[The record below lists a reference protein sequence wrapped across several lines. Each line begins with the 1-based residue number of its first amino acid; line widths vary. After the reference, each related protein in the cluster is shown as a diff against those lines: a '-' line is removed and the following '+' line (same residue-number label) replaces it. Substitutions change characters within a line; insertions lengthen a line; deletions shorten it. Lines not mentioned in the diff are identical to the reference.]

1 MRVISACAATKCAQK
16 LNTTQVCV
24 CSLSDKLWP
33 RVWPLWLH
41 TNNMKQR
48 DEKGEEVVKGFFFFK
63 KKKVMW
69 KSKSSVGTEKEKGKS
84 RAWEDD

>member
-1 MRVISACAATKCAQK
+1 
-16 LNTTQVCV
+16 
-24 CSLSDKLWP
+24 
-33 RVWPLWLH
+33 
-41 TNNMKQR
+41 MKQR
-48 DEKGEEVVKGFFFFK
+48 DEKGEEVVKGFFK

>member
-1 MRVISACAATKCAQK
+1 
-16 LNTTQVCV
+16 
-24 CSLSDKLWP
+24 
-33 RVWPLWLH
+33 
-41 TNNMKQR
+41 MKQR
-48 DEKGEEVVKGFFFFK
+48 DEKGEEVVKGFFKKK

>member
-48 DEKGEEVVKGFFFFK
+48 DEKGEEVVKGFFLK
-63 KKKVMW
+63 KKGYV
-69 KSKSSVGTEKEKGKS
+69 KEQKFSGNRERKG
-84 RAWEDD
+84 EI

>member
-33 RVWPLWLH
+33 HVWPLWLH

-63 KKKVMW
+63 KKGYV
-69 KSKSSVGTEKEKGKS
+69 KEQKFSGNRERKG
-84 RAWEDD
+84 EI